1 MKAGEGCRKLWMFG
15 NILLGSG
22 KMSRGFFH
30 WRKVFRVKKL
40 HVQTHEYLKEHST
53 VSSLHAHL
61 QVANF
66 QRCELVFVCN
76 WFMCLVCG
84 VMYVHPL
91 RVAVCV
97 CALLHRAGQS
107 AVVQYHYF
115 KPTMSRSKRKAEMIQ
130 LVLLRCVSCC
140 TILLYF
146 SRYCTVRL
154 KMFSL
159 FFCCLCN
166 ICVKSIKNLSQ
177 YSTMQPIVLVEYL
190 G

>member
-1 MKAGEGCRKLWMFG
+1 MSSGLWRHFYGMKAGEGCRKLWMFG

-97 CALLHRAGQS
+97 CFAA
-107 AVVQYHYF
+107 
-115 KPTMSRSKRKAEMIQ
+115 PCWIE
-130 LVLLRCVSCC
+130 CC
-140 TILLYF
+140 
-146 SRYCTVRL
+146 SSV
-154 KMFSL
+154 SL
-159 FFCCLCN
+159 FQAHN
-166 ICVKSIKNLSQ
+166 VQKQ
-177 YSTMQPIVLVEYL
+177 V
-190 G
+190 